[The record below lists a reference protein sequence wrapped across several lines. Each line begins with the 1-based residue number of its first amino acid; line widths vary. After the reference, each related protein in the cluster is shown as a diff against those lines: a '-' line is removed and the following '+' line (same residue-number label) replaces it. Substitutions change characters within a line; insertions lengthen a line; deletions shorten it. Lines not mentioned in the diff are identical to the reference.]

1 MIWKHQV
8 QKPQRSSLKPTLYL
22 KHGCVRSSRSHPLQ
36 PPSQNTRQYFQGRSN
51 SYNIFWCK
59 IMPITLEQVRR
70 FLGRTLQDPYGRAFG
85 KVVGISANLRDEVT
99 GVGIEEGNGEFL
111 QCPGDRVTITGDT
124 LVLAPAWKVEAE
136 EFRKEFDIVTRRLR
150 ALDELFSVGD
160 IQKDVYEDLRKQ
172 HEDAINELKGKRKEI
187 IDTLSQRTTTLN
199 TQLRQLQTHLAG
211 NKMLHAS
218 GEFDDMNYKAASD
231 AIDSGLV
238 RAMAEKKDVESIYS
252 YLQKLDAT
260 QAQTAAQ
267 QPQPVTQVPQPT
279 TTTTSPSR
287 DPVLVLHVRET

>member
-1 MIWKHQV
+1 
-8 QKPQRSSLKPTLYL
+8 
-22 KHGCVRSSRSHPLQ
+22 
-36 PPSQNTRQYFQGRSN
+36 
-51 SYNIFWCK
+51 
-59 IMPITLEQVRR
+59 MPITLEQVRR

-187 IDTLSQRTTTLN
+187 IDTLSQRTSVLN

-218 GEFDDMNYKAASD
+218 GEFDDMNYKQASD

-238 RAMAEKKDVESIYS
+238 RAMAEKKDVETIYS
-252 YLQKLDAT
+252 YLQKLDA
-260 QAQTAAQ
+260 AQVPPAAQ
-267 QPQPVTQVPQPT
+267 QPQPFAPTPQPT

-287 DPVLVLHVRET
+287 DPVMVLHVRET